1 MAWQGPL
8 RSIHGGV
15 GKIRLD
21 IHEGAVRRYIE
32 PGGEVAEILD
42 SVAWDTKEYGV
53 AYISNGHIRSG
64 RLLRGMYYNRVKPEG
79 PLTGFSR
86 AGNRARHAIYFH
98 EGTGPVITANGPFMI
113 VPRNRRAA
121 NTNPA
126 FSGAGAE
133 RYAAYKANKN
143 LGKGVTGKKT
153 VRGQR
158 AKPFLQEGLRAAMA
172 SHGLI

>member
-1 MAWQGPL
+1 MAFAF
-8 RSIHGGV
+8 SGG
-15 GKIRLD
+15 GQIRLD
-21 IHEGAVRRYIE
+21 IHEGAVQRYIL

-42 SVAWDTKEYGV
+42 SVAWETKEYGV
-53 AYISNGHIRSG
+53 AYISAGHVRSG
-64 RLLRGMYYNRVKPEG
+64 RLLKGMYYNRVKPEG

-86 AGNRARHAIYFH
+86 AGNSARHAVYFH

-121 NTNPA
+121 NTNTA

-143 LGKGVTGKKT
+143 LGKGVTGRKT

-158 AKPFLQEGLRAAMA
+158 SKPFLKEGLRAAMA

>member
-1 MAWQGPL
+1 MARFGPW
-8 RSIHGGV
+8 RSVGG
-15 GKIRLD
+15 GPIRLD

-42 SVAWDTKEYGV
+42 SVAFDTKQYGMV
-53 AYISNGHIRSG
+53 YIGNGHVRSG
-64 RLLRGMYYNRVKPEG
+64 RLLKSLYYNRVKPEG

-86 AGNRARHAIYFH
+86 AGASARHAIYFH

-121 NTNPA
+121 NMNTA

-143 LGKGVTGKKT
+143 LGKGVVGRKT